1 MDGRRRTWG
10 NGERQIFCVCHYMG
24 DLGLREYVNM
34 KGERPLG
41 WVEGGGQQL
50 AGTTGDNSWDASK
63 EQGHVIHTVS

>member
-1 MDGRRRTWG
+1 
-10 NGERQIFCVCHYMG
+10 MG

-50 AGTTGDNSWDASK
+50 AGTTGDNSWDAIK